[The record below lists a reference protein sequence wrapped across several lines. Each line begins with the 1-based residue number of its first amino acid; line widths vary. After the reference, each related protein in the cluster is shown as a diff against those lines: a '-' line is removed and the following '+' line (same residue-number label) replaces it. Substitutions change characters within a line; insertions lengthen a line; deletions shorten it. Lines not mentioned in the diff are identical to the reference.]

1 MPRAKEA
8 REWAADGGLHGIGN
22 SLYTPFS
29 GPDGDAIDLG
39 AYRTLVRYC
48 TRDLG
53 HPMLW
58 LTSGIGEWWAL
69 TLAERKLLVE
79 AARDETRQVAPDTVI
94 QVCTSSATAKDCLE
108 LTLHAQESGADIC
121 YLQTPP
127 MEVHGGEGVLRFY
140 QYIADRSDIALGVFD
155 SPSSGYVLT
164 PQEVAT
170 IYEKVPAVVA
180 MKEGVCQPA
189 RAKAIHKLAPGLL
202 VWECDA
208 LAYLSGWLQQGIV
221 SQAQLGTAA
230 YLFET
235 PANRR
240 FTDYWTMIFEGKV
253 ADASAYFVES
263 GLADLQE
270 SLSNWSTNCLFRP
283 GYFTHWGETYRYASS
298 LTGLPVGDY
307 PHSRPPQAIL
317 PQAARTQIREAYE
330 RAGLINTAGV
340 SGSASRVP
348 VAAE

>member
-1 MPRAKEA
+1 MPSAGEA

-29 GPDGDAIDLG
+29 GPDGDSIDLE

-58 LTSGIGEWWAL
+58 LTSGIGEWWSL
-69 TLAERKLLVE
+69 TIQERKALVE
-79 AARDETRQVAPDTVI
+79 AAIDETAIVAPDTVI

-108 LTLHAQESGADIC
+108 LTRHAQESGADIC

-127 MEVHGGEGVLRFY
+127 MEVHAGEGVLRFY
-140 QYIADRSDIALGVFD
+140 QYVADRTDIALGIFD
-155 SPSSGYVLT
+155 SPSSGYVLK
-164 PQEVAT
+164 PHEIAE

-180 MKEGVCQPA
+180 MKEGVCQPS

-202 VWECDA
+202 IWECDA
-208 LAYLSGWLQQGIV
+208 LAYLSGWLKQGIV
-221 SQAQLGTAA
+221 CEAQIGTAA

-240 FTDYWTMIFEGKV
+240 FTEYWSLIFAGKT
-253 ADASAYFVES
+253 ADASSYFVES

-270 SLSNWSTNCLFRP
+270 SLSRWTTTYAGRP
-283 GYFTHWGETYRYASS
+283 DYFTHWGETYRYASS

-317 PQAARTQIREAYE
+317 PAIARSDIRKAYE
-330 RAGLINTAGV
+330 RAGLVARAHETAD
-340 SGSASRVP
+340 RVTP
-348 VAAE
+348 LVA